1 VWCRPDAWV
10 REAARLLRPGGRLVF
25 CVNSLLSTLCV
36 PAAGG
41 VAGDRLLRGQRG
53 LSPVTWPG
61 GGVEHHLSHGEW
73 IAVLRRNGFA
83 VEALHELYPPESAA
97 TSDPAAFG
105 YYEIVTEDWASRWPA
120 EELWVAE
127 LG

>member
-1 VWCRPDAWV
+1 
-10 REAARLLRPGGRLVF
+10 
-25 CVNSLLSTLCV
+25 
-36 PAAGG
+36 
-41 VAGDRLLRGQRG
+41 
-53 LSPVTWPG
+53 VTWPG

-73 IAVLRRNGFA
+73 IAVLRRNGFT
-83 VEALHELYPPESAA
+83 VEALHELYPPEGAA
-97 TSDPAAFG
+97 TPDHAASDHAASD